1 MSKMHFEKTRK
12 KGSKTSKG
20 FYIALGVCLIA
31 IGAAAWTTYDGVKN
45 YMNPAP
51 IQSGSPAA
59 DSSQADQEAGNTI
72 SGIFAQSSQEE
83 ESSQEDTSS
92 QAESSSQDPVS
103 SQPEASSSEAVS
115 STPTASVAKTQNGD
129 LNIYPVGQKVTKE
142 FSGKDPIYSQTLND
156 WRVHEGVDLSA
167 EEGEKV
173 KAVSAGTVKDI
184 YEDPML
190 GTTVVITHK
199 DFEAYYCG
207 LGSST
212 LVKIGDTVKLGQEI
226 GSIHVVPSESV
237 EENHLHFG
245 IKKNDQWV
253 DPLDF
258 LTGSEN

>member
-1 MSKMHFEKTRK
+1 MSKMHFEKTKK

-51 IQSGSPAA
+51 IQSESSAA
-59 DSSQADQEAGNTI
+59 VDSSQADQEAGNTV
-72 SGIFAQSSQEE
+72 SGIFAESSQEE
-83 ESSQEDTSS
+83 ESSQP
-92 QAESSSQDPVS
+92 ESSS
-103 SQPEASSSEAVS
+103 SQPEDSSQEPASSETKETAATAPAVS
-115 STPTASVAKTQNGD
+115 SAATPNDD

-142 FSGKDPIYSQTLND
+142 FSGTDPIYSQTLND

-167 EEGEKV
+167 EEGSMV

-190 GTTVVITHK
+190 GTTVVIAHK
-199 DFEAYYCG
+199 DFDAYYCG
-207 LGSST
+207 LGSTT
-212 LVKIGDTVKLGQEI
+212 LVKTGDTVKLGQEI

-245 IKKNDQWV
+245 IKQNGQWV
-253 DPLDF
+253 NPLDF
-258 LTGSEN
+258 LTGSEH

>member
-59 DSSQADQEAGNTI
+59 DSSQTDQEAGNTI

-83 ESSQEDTSS
+83 ESS

-115 STPTASVAKTQNGD
+115 STPTASVAKTQNDD

-253 DPLDF
+253 NPLDF